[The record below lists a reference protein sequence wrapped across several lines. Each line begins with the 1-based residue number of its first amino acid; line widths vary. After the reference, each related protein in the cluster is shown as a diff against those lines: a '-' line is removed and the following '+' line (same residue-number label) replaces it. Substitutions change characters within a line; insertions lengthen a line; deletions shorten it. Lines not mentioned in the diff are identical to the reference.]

1 VRRRRLGI
9 LLTATVLV
17 AAAIGG
23 ATAATAASASPVVR
37 ASTAV
42 VDAVSVTE
50 YTLGDLVLAGK
61 GDSASST
68 VGNGGSLV
76 LLGDYDVRWWGTRA
90 KAHLSLQR
98 RIGSGRWTTTSAK
111 VASTTDGLTVRTPRY
126 STTAAT
132 RTVSYRLVSTAYS
145 SASGRVRNTSRSRV
159 ARIGYEN
166 QARYTGLAKTVY
178 RYAAAYC
185 PNTAVHVAGLSS
197 AAGDY
202 ATGTLLI
209 RVVADVRSYRA
220 KDVRALALHEC
231 SHERQWLNYGGT
243 VQGHRTMTAAAK
255 RYFSHWALPAGAR
268 YPYVSPD
275 RSITPIEHAADCGA
289 QALNRGGYLGYGGYC
304 SATQL
309 REGKR
314 LLQGHRY

>member
-9 LLTATVLV
+9 IG
-17 AAAIGG
+17 AAAVLLAAALGG
-23 ATAATAASASPVVR
+23 ATVADAAPAARAASS
-37 ASTAV
+37 
-42 VDAVSVTE
+42 SVTE
-50 YTLGDLVLAGK
+50 YRLGDLVLAGK

-90 KAHLSLQR
+90 KAHVSLQR
-98 RIGSGRWTTTSAK
+98 KVGSGAWTTTRAK
-111 VASTTDGLTVRTPRY
+111 VSSTKNGFTVRTPKY
-126 STTAAT
+126 ATKAAK
-132 RTVSYRLVSTAYS
+132 RTVAYRLVSKAYS
-145 SASGRVRNTSRSRV
+145 SASGRVRNTSRSHV

-178 RYAAAYC
+178 RYAKAYC
-185 PNTAVHVAGLSS
+185 PNTAVHVAGLHV

-209 RVVADVRSYRA
+209 RVIAEVRDYSA

-243 VQGHRTMTAAAK
+243 VAGHRTMQAAAK
-255 RYFSHWALPAGAR
+255 RIFSDWKLPAGAK

-275 RSITPIEHAADCGA
+275 PSITPIEHAADCGA
-289 QALNRGGYLGYGGYC
+289 QSLDPGGYLGYGGYC
-304 SATQL
+304 TAAEL
-309 REGKR
+309 RAGKR
-314 LLQGHRY
+314 LLQGSRY